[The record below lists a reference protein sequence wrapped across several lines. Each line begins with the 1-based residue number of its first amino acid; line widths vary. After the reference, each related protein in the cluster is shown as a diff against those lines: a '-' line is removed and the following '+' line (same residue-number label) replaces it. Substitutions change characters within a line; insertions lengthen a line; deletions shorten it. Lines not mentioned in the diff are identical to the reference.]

1 MGSLFDQLLS
11 DLVIWVA
18 VCAACIAVAIYV
30 LGKIR
35 AETVQQEPTASELMV
50 KFRDQ
55 HSKGELSDE
64 EFRTIKTTLAARL
77 KDELKDTGETG

>member
-1 MGSLFDQLLS
+1 MVSLFEEWLS

-18 VCAACIAVAIYV
+18 VCAAFIAVAIYLV
-30 LGKIR
+30 GKIR
-35 AETVQQEPTASELMV
+35 AEAVQQEPLASELMA

-64 EFRTIKTTLAARL
+64 EFRTIKTSLAERL
-77 KDELKDTGETG
+77 RDELKDTGETG